1 MRIITYTTQRLVL
14 TPDEKRIAKTWGP
27 QWKSMVKS
35 HLKGEKI
42 RLIIGEWSGYRASQR
57 RVVHTSLAPKGTQSG
72 HLGMIKYGDNTTMD
86 TVVQAYS
93 LQEIL
98 DQKLEPLT
106 SYTDGVKRML
116 AGETVVS
123 Y

>member
-14 TPDEKRIAKTWGP
+14 TPDEKRIAKSWGS

-42 RLIIGEWSGYRASQR
+42 LLIIGEWSGYRSSQR
-57 RVVHTSLAPKGTQSG
+57 RVVHTSLAPKNTQSG
-72 HLGMIKYGDNTTMD
+72 HLGMIKYSDNTTMD

-98 DQKLEPLT
+98 DQKREPLT
-106 SYTDGVKRML
+106 SYTDAVRRML
-116 AGETVVS
+116 IGETVVV

>member
-14 TPDEKRIAKTWGP
+14 TPDEKIIAKSWGP

-42 RLIIGEWSGYRASQR
+42 PLIIGEWSGYRSSQR
-57 RVVHTSLAPKGTQSG
+57 RVVHTSLAPKNTQSG
-72 HLGMIKYGDNTTMD
+72 HLGMIKYSDNTTMD
-86 TVVQAYS
+86 TVVKAYP

-98 DQKLEPLT
+98 DQKREQLT
-106 SYTDGVKRML
+106 SYTDAVRRML
-116 AGETVVS
+116 IGETVVV